1 MAPGSVE
8 LMDVEIN
15 KTLNE
20 SYKRAQTIL
29 KTHRFNKFY
38 TKRNHYIHICIK
50 VTRYII
56 CVSNCVILP
65 TDLTF
70 HCNEPDITLLTSF
83 LKLPGRFFFIKTH
96 SI

>member
-29 KTHRFNKFY
+29 KTHRFNLFY
-38 TKRNHYIHICIK
+38 IKRNHYIHNTYMYK
-50 VTRYII
+50 
-56 CVSNCVILP
+56 SNTVYNLRI
-65 TDLTF
+65 
-70 HCNEPDITLLTSF
+70 
-83 LKLPGRFFFIKTH
+83 
-96 SI
+96 